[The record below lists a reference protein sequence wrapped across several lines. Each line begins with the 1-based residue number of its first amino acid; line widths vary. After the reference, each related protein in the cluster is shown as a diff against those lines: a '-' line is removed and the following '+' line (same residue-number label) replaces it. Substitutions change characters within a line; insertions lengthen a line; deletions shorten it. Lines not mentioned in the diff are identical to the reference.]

1 MLDCGNYISKL
12 TSVTRVRNAKQEV
25 SCFHRIIGW
34 PGLKRTTV
42 IIKFQPPCRVQG
54 HQPPDQAAQSHIEP
68 EIFDGTDLSV
78 IWGEHNYLDKKA

>member
-1 MLDCGNYISKL
+1 M
-12 TSVTRVRNAKQEV
+12 
-25 SCFHRIIGW
+25 
-34 PGLKRTTV
+34 